1 MSTPLR
7 VLIVEDQEDD
17 AALMLRELRR
27 SQFDP
32 VSERVE
38 TEQEMSAALEEGG
51 WEVVLCDHGLPRFNS
66 LQALKLLHETGLDLP
81 FIIVSGSIGEDLA
94 VAAMKSGAHDYILKG
109 NLARLGPAVERE
121 LREAEGRQ
129 ARRNAEDQQQNLLKE
144 LEQAY
149 TQLERRVREIT
160 ASIMFTD
167 LEGSTQL
174 LTRLGDEENQ
184 SLLAV
189 HSRIIRQQLDN
200 HGGQEVKT
208 TGDGFMI
215 AFYSAR
221 KAVSC
226 AVEIQKE
233 LEEFNRQNPDRQLK
247 VRIGVNL
254 GEVIKEEDDYFGTA
268 VVVAARI
275 MNEAAGG
282 QILVSDLLRKVASGH
297 ANAEHEYSD
306 LGWRTLKGFDDE
318 EHIIEVVW
326 RTSTQ

>member
-1 MSTPLR
+1 MSTPIR

-27 SQFDP
+27 AQFEP
-32 VSERVE
+32 EYERVE
-38 TEQEMSAALEEGG
+38 TEEELTAALEKGG
-51 WEVVLCDHGLPRFNS
+51 WDIVLSDHGLPRFNS
-66 LQALKLLHETGLDLP
+66 LQALNMLHESGLDLP

-94 VAAMKSGAHDYILKG
+94 VAAMKSGAHDYIMKN

-121 LREAEGRQ
+121 MREAEVRRARKVAEEQRQ
-129 ARRNAEDQQQNLLKE
+129 TLARE

-167 LEGSTQL
+167 LQDSTQM

-184 SLLAV
+184 TLLAS
-189 HSRIIRQQLDN
+189 HGKIIREQLDKY
-200 HGGQEVKT
+200 GGQEVKT

-221 KAVSC
+221 KAVTC

-233 LEEFNRQNPDRQLK
+233 IQGFNLQNPDRQLK
-247 VRIGVNL
+247 VRIGLNL
-254 GEVIKEEDDYFGTA
+254 GEVIKEDEDYFGSA
-268 VVVAARI
+268 VVMAARI
-275 MNEAAGG
+275 MDESTGG
-282 QILVSDLLRKVASGH
+282 QILVSDLLRQVAAGPS
-297 ANAEHEYSD
+297 NSEHQYSD
-306 LGWRTLKGFDDE
+306 FGLRTLKGFDDK
-318 EHIIEVVW
+318 EHIFEVLW
-326 RTSTQ
+326 ETSSR

>member
-17 AALMLRELRR
+17 VSLMLRELRR
-27 SQFDP
+27 AQFEP
-32 VSERVE
+32 EYERVE
-38 TEQEMSAALEEGG
+38 TEEELSAALEKGG
-51 WEVVLCDHGLPRFNS
+51 WDIVLSDHGLPRFNS
-66 LQALKLLHETGLDLP
+66 LQALRMLHESGLDLP

-94 VAAMKSGAHDYILKG
+94 VAAMKSGAHDYIMKN

-121 LREAEGRQ
+121 MREAET
-129 ARRNAEDQQQNLLKE
+129 RRAGKAAEESKQRLVRE

-149 TQLERRVREIT
+149 TLLERRVREIT

-167 LEGSTQL
+167 LEDSTQM

-184 SLLAV
+184 TLLAS
-189 HSRIIRQQLDN
+189 HGKIIRQQLDKF
-200 HGGQEVKT
+200 GGQEVKT

-226 AVEIQKE
+226 AVGIQRE
-233 LEEFNRQNPDRQLK
+233 LQEFNRENPDRQLK
-247 VRIGVNL
+247 VRIGLNL
-254 GEVIKEEDDYFGTA
+254 GEVIKEEDDYFGSA

-275 MNEAAGG
+275 MDESAGG
-282 QILVSDLLRKVASGH
+282 QILVSDLLRQVADGPS
-297 ANAEHEYSD
+297 NSEHKYLD
-306 LGWRTLKGFDDE
+306 FGRRTLKGFE
-318 EHIIEVVW
+318 EEEQIFEVLW
-326 RTSTQ
+326 QPSA

>member
-17 AALMLRELRR
+17 ATLMLRELRR
-27 SQFDP
+27 AQFEP
-32 VSERVE
+32 EFERVE
-38 TEQEMSAALEEGG
+38 TEQELSAALAKGG
-51 WEVVLCDHGLPRFNS
+51 WDIVLSDHGLPKFNS
-66 LQALKLLHETGLDLP
+66 LQALNMLHESGLDLP

-94 VAAMKSGAHDYILKG
+94 VAAMKSGAHDYIMKN

-121 LREAEGRQ
+121 MREAETRR
-129 ARRNAEDQQQNLLKE
+129 ARKAAEEAKQKLVQE

-167 LEGSTQL
+167 LEDSTQM

-184 SLLAV
+184 TLLAS
-189 HSRIIRQQLDN
+189 HSKIIREQLDKY
-200 HGGQEVKT
+200 GGLEVKT

-226 AVEIQKE
+226 AVSIQRE
-233 LEEFNRQNPDRQLK
+233 LQEFNRENPDRQLK
-247 VRIGVNL
+247 VRIGLNL
-254 GEVIKEEDDYFGTA
+254 GEVIKEEDDYFGSA
-268 VVVAARI
+268 VVIAARI
-275 MNEAAGG
+275 MDESAGG
-282 QILVSDLLRKVASGH
+282 QILVSGLLRQVAEGPS
-297 ANAEHEYSD
+297 NSEHEYLD
-306 LGWRTLKGFDDE
+306 FGRRTLKGFDE
-318 EHIIEVVW
+318 EEQIFEVLW
-326 RTSTQ
+326 RNSAS

>member
-7 VLIVEDQEDD
+7 VLIIEDQEDD
-17 AALMLRELRR
+17 ATLMLRELRR
-27 SQFDP
+27 AQFDP
-32 VSERVE
+32 VFERIE
-38 TEQEMSAALEEGG
+38 TEQEMRAALEQGG
-51 WEVVLCDHGLPRFNS
+51 WELVLADHGLPSFNS
-66 LQALKLLHETGLDLP
+66 FQALKLLHEMDLDLP
-81 FIIVSGSIGEDLA
+81 FIIVSGSIGEDVA
-94 VAAMKSGAHDYILKG
+94 VAAMKSGVHDYILKG

-129 ARRNAEDQQQNLLKE
+129 ARRDSEDQQQDLLQE

-149 TQLERRVREIT
+149 SQLERRVREIT

-189 HSRIIRQQLDN
+189 HSRIIRQQLNN
-200 HGGQEVKT
+200 HGGLEVKT

-226 AVEIQKE
+226 AVDIQKE
-233 LEEFNRQNPDRQLK
+233 LDEFNRQNPDRQLK

-254 GEVIKEEDDYFGTA
+254 GEVIKEENDYFGTA
-268 VVVAARI
+268 VVIAARL
-275 MNEAAGG
+275 MDEAAGG
-282 QILVSDLLRKVASGH
+282 QILVSDLLRKVAIGPSST
-297 ANAEHEYSD
+297 EHEYSEF
-306 LGWRTLKGFDDE
+306 GRKTLKGFEAE
-318 EHIIEVVW
+318 EQIFEVIW
-326 RTSTQ
+326 QTSTQ

>member
-27 SQFDP
+27 AQFEP
-32 VSERVE
+32 EYQRVE
-38 TEQEMSAALEEGG
+38 TEEELTAALEKGG
-51 WEVVLCDHGLPRFNS
+51 WDIVLSDHGLPRFNS
-66 LQALKLLHETGLDLP
+66 LQALNMLHESGLDLP

-94 VAAMKSGAHDYILKG
+94 VAAMKSGAHDYIMKN

-121 LREAEGRQ
+121 MREAEVRRARKVAEEQRQ
-129 ARRNAEDQQQNLLKE
+129 TLARE

-167 LEGSTQL
+167 LQDSTQM

-184 SLLAV
+184 TLLAS
-189 HSRIIRQQLDN
+189 HGKIIREQLDKY
-200 HGGQEVKT
+200 GGQEVKT

-221 KAVSC
+221 KAVTC

-233 LEEFNRQNPDRQLK
+233 IQAFNLQNPDRQLK
-247 VRIGVNL
+247 VRIGLNL
-254 GEVIKEEDDYFGTA
+254 GEVIKEEDDYFGSA

-275 MNEAAGG
+275 MDESTGG
-282 QILVSDLLRKVASGH
+282 QILVSDLLRQVAAGPS
-297 ANAEHEYSD
+297 NSEHEYSD
-306 LGWRTLKGFDDE
+306 FGLRTLKGFDEE
-318 EHIIEVVW
+318 EHIFEVLW
-326 RTSTQ
+326 ETSSL

>member
-27 SQFDP
+27 AQFEP
-32 VSERVE
+32 EYRRVE
-38 TEQEMSAALEEGG
+38 TEEELTAALGMG
-51 WEVVLCDHGLPRFNS
+51 SWDIVLSDHGLPSFNS
-66 LQALKLLHETGLDLP
+66 LQALNMLHESGLDIP
-81 FIIVSGSIGEDLA
+81 FIIVSGNIGEDLA
-94 VAAMKSGAHDYILKG
+94 VAAMKSGAHDYIMKN

-121 LREAEGRQ
+121 LREAEVRK
-129 ARRNAEDQQQNLLKE
+129 ARRVAEEHQQSLVQE

-167 LEGSTQL
+167 LQDSTKM

-184 SLLAV
+184 VLLAS
-189 HSRIIRQQLDN
+189 HSKIIREQLDKY
-200 HGGQEVKT
+200 GGQEVKT

-221 KAVSC
+221 KAVTC

-233 LEEFNRQNPDRQLK
+233 IQGFNLQNPDRQLK
-247 VRIGVNL
+247 VRIGANL
-254 GEVIKEEDDYFGTA
+254 GEVIKEDEDYFGSA
-268 VVVAARI
+268 VVMAARI
-275 MNEAAGG
+275 MDESTGG
-282 QILVSDLLRKVASGH
+282 QILVSDLLRQVAAGPS
-297 ANAEHEYSD
+297 NSEHQYSD
-306 LGWRTLKGFDDE
+306 FGLRTLKGFDDK
-318 EHIIEVVW
+318 EHIFEVLW
-326 RTSTQ
+326 ETG